1 MLEYKI
7 RGFATLGASLTVII
21 AFVTNYVISC
31 VLEIFMNHNWIN
43 YKQAFGFILVIIGV
57 GFLQHAEEK
66 ENSKKRKISAE
77 EEQGVEVTTVGE
89 ADNSE
94 TKNKNLL
101 DDGASEPKTKK
112 RVTPI
117 KKDSADLLNDNIT
130 SSTVTS
136 PQSALKNVNVK
147 TGAKIGGELVL
158 NSSQEMSPKQ
168 IKNIKRGL
176 QPTKI
181 LRQFLP

>member
-66 ENSKKRKISAE
+66 ENSKKRKE
-77 EEQGVEVTTVGE
+77 RFQLK
-89 ADNSE
+89 
-94 TKNKNLL
+94 KNK
-101 DDGASEPKTKK
+101 
-112 RVTPI
+112 V
-117 KKDSADLLNDNIT
+117 
-130 SSTVTS
+130 
-136 PQSALKNVNVK
+136 LK
-147 TGAKIGGELVL
+147 
-158 NSSQEMSPKQ
+158 
-168 IKNIKRGL
+168 
-176 QPTKI
+176 
-181 LRQFLP
+181 